1 MIHITGCEHIVTG
14 GGGWQRHVRLGTAAV
29 GSVYPPSFTHPRG
42 ERTKSIH
49 TARSKHLLLDLDF
62 FFWSEGRHSALVLV
76 LYVILWVHSQGKGLM
91 MAEVQEI

>member
-42 ERTKSIH
+42 EPTKSIH

-62 FFWSEGRHSALVLV
+62 FLVRGSSLGPRFSLV
-76 LYVILWVHSQGKGLM
+76 RYPLGAFAGQGVDDG
-91 MAEVQEI
+91 